1 MLPQFRPS
9 CDALH
14 PTTLSCIQAHWMT
27 HNSINP
33 SQNIPTMKTTMMHLP
48 LVVLVAF
55 ASALSVSGF
64 APLELSRQETSVPSI
79 ISSSAANSRL
89 FAGGFG
95 GKSSG
100 DKKKKSGSN
109 SSDKES
115 KLKPKQQ
122 WDRYSAF
129 KKEPKIRVGVRCT
142 EDESDEWL
150 EVGRVR
156 SKDNQYT
163 ELAVAR
169 QRAIIAEVRLCV
181 KCSGVKL

>member
-1 MLPQFRPS
+1 M
-9 CDALH
+9 
-14 PTTLSCIQAHWMT
+14 MM
-27 HNSINP
+27 INAA
-33 SQNIPTMKTTMMHLP
+33 MMHFAMI
-48 LVVLVAF
+48 LVAVLGL
-55 ASALSVSGF
+55 ALLASGF
-64 APLELSRQETSVPSI
+64 APSPVSRQTLSI
-79 ISSSAANSRL
+79 TTFGAPTTFFISDSTRL

-95 GKSSG
+95 GGGKSGG
-100 DKKKKSGSN
+100 DKKKKSSGA
-109 SSDKES
+109 SDNKEA

-129 KKEPKIRVGVRCT
+129 KKEPKIRVGVRSK

-169 QRAIIAEVRLCV
+169 QRAIIAEVRGE
-181 KCSGVKL
+181 KF